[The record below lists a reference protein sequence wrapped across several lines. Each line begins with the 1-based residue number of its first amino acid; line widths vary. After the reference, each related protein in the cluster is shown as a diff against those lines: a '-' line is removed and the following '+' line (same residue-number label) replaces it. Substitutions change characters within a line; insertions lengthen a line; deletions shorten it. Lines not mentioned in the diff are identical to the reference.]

1 MDPFSIYD
9 DAKLWDAL
17 KRSFLVDEYPST
29 ANSSTSEVETHQN
42 RITLD
47 TVVEPEGLNF
57 SVGQRSLLSLARALV
72 KDTKIVIL
80 DEATSVSHLDVR
92 PYALTVIYRASVDVE
107 TDQKIQQTIQHQ
119 FRDRTLL
126 CIARMY

>member
-92 PYALTVIYRASVDVE
+92 PYTLTVIYRASVDVE